1 MTDMPA
7 RVQQLGNNTAR
18 ILTDLWQQHLDG
30 DLTRAE
36 LVDLVL
42 VIIRLAHEQ
51 GRLAAEAA
59 FTLWAIEHG
68 LDPDPALQPPAAAY
82 ADPDERMTSALQTI
96 IEESDTNEERQMR
109 IERLGRGEATA
120 AAHSAFAAAISAH
133 PMVKGWIRR
142 AEPGACQICRNLAAA
157 GPVRNTAIRMYRHP
171 GCSCVPI
178 PLTD

>member
-1 MTDMPA
+1 MPA

-18 ILTDLWQQHLDG
+18 ILADLWQQHLDD

-59 FTLWAIEHG
+59 LTLWAIEHG
-68 LDPDPALQPPAAAY
+68 LDTDPALQPPAAAY
-82 ADPDERMTSALQTI
+82 VDPDERLTSALQTI

-120 AAHSAFAAAISAH
+120 AAHSAFAAAIGAH
-133 PMVKGWIRR
+133 PAVTGWIRR
-142 AEPGACQICRNLAAA
+142 AEPGACPICRNLAVA
-157 GPVRNTAIRMYRHP
+157 GPVRNTSIRMYRHT
-171 GCSCVPI
+171 GCACVPI